1 MIINYDVLAYLPLNT
16 IVLSLVILLVAYIV
30 TRTVRRFLVQYF
42 RVVAQKVR
50 VSETKYAT
58 LIRLVN
64 IIIWLTAFMILISTV
79 PYFNTIW
86 ITVFASAG
94 IIGIVVGIA
103 AQPTLGNL
111 IAGVVIAVTEPFG
124 IGDVITVNDFTGMLI
139 EINFRGCRLE
149 SDNSDIIIVPNS
161 LMAASIIRKH
171 AGDERSAVTMKCDVP
186 EVSLHPPIH
195 GTTPRR
201 GK

>member
-1 MIINYDVLAYLPLNT
+1 MIINYDVLEYLPLNT
-16 IVLSLVILLVAYIV
+16 IILSLIILLVAYIV

-58 LIRLVN
+58 LIRFVN
-64 IIIWLTAFMILISTV
+64 IIIIWLIAFMILIGTV

-111 IAGVVIAVTEPFG
+111 IAGVVIAVTEPFS
-124 IGDVITVNDFTGMLI
+124 IGDVITVNDFTGRLI
-139 EINFRGCRLE
+139 EINFRDCQLE
-149 SDNSDIIIVPNS
+149 SDTGDIIIVPNS
-161 LMAASIIRKH
+161 VMAASIIRKH
-171 AGDERSAVTMKCDVP
+171 TVKFEQQ
-186 EVSLHPPIH
+186 
-195 GTTPRR
+195 
-201 GK
+201 

>member
-1 MIINYDVLAYLPLNT
+1 MIINYDVLEYLPLNT
-16 IVLSLVILLVAYIV
+16 IILSLIILLVAYIV

-64 IIIWLTAFMILISTV
+64 IIIWLIAFMILIGTV
-79 PYFNTIW
+79 PYFNAIW

-111 IAGVVIAVTEPFG
+111 IAGVVIAVTEPFS
-124 IGDVITVNDFTGMLI
+124 IGDVITVNDFTGRLI
-139 EINFRGCRLE
+139 EINFRDCRLE
-149 SDNSDIIIVPNS
+149 SDNGDIIIVPNS
-161 LMAASIIRKH
+161 VMAASIIRKH
-171 AGDERSAVTMKCDVP
+171 AGEERG
-186 EVSLHPPIH
+186 EE
-195 GTTPRR
+195 RR
-201 GK
+201 